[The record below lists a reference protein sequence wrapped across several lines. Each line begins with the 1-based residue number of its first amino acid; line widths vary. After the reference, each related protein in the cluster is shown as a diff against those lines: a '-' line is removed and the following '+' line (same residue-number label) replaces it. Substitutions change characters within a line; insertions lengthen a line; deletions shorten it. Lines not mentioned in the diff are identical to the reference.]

1 MKKTQFFEL
10 MGDIDENKLVEADS
24 AMRNK
29 KRITWMPYAV
39 SVACAAIV
47 IGLGIP
53 AMNNALSEKTDIV
66 SEQSGNQKESEI
78 SKTEVISKEENKT
91 NVVTEYMARID
102 NIVVNQADRI
112 ISADMDVEIT
122 DYNKKI
128 PESVWNEILAEFG
141 ERIGT
146 DYYSFIAKLPDT
158 WGFPKFFSY
167 ATRGYKD
174 AMLEGEYK
182 IHDYVFECT
191 PEEGKRAVIAMC
203 PDEMPLTD
211 VIIKKDVVASDINGV
226 SVIVYGTGTDHYR
239 VEFEYDGVYFRVE
252 TEKAPLEELAE
263 LITALTSE
271 PVSEQEEKPADE
283 SGIYMEAVDSE
294 SLTDSSAEIFCGSY
308 IDNNG
313 AYNVLLTADTPEN
326 RALICK
332 EIGISE
338 DDAKWSTAKYTHKYL
353 TELQT
358 KISDAM
364 INKELPF
371 VVSSGVYEN
380 LNRIIVGVTTK
391 NEDDIA
397 KVLALDTIGGAIQIE
412 YSEEN
417 FIATLEAEIK

>member
-1 MKKTQFFEL
+1 MQFFEL
-10 MGDIDENKLVEADS
+10 MEDIDENKLKEAEF
-24 AMRNK
+24 AMKNK
-29 KRITWMPYAV
+29 KRNTWMPYAAAA
-39 SVACAAIV
+39 ACAAIV
-47 IGLGIP
+47 IGLGMP
-53 AMNNALSEKTDIV
+53 AINNSLSEKTDII
-66 SEQSGNQKESEI
+66 SEQKESEI

-91 NVVTEYMARID
+91 NVVTEYAAKID

-112 ISADMDVEIT
+112 ISADMDVKIT

-146 DYYSFIAKLPDT
+146 DYYGFIAKLPDT
-158 WGFPKFFSY
+158 WGFPRFFSY

-182 IHDYVFECT
+182 LHDYVFEYT

-203 PDEMPLTD
+203 PNEMPLTD
-211 VIIKKDVVASDINGV
+211 VIIKKDVVASNIGNA
-226 SVIVYGTGTDHYR
+226 SVVIYGTGTDHYR
-239 VEFEYDGVYFRVE
+239 AEFEDDGVYFRVE
-252 TEKAPLEELAE
+252 TEKATLEELAE

-294 SLTDSSAEIFCGSY
+294 SLTDPSAEIFCGSY

-326 RALICK
+326 RTLICE

-338 DDAKWSTAKYTHKYL
+338 DYVKWKTATYTHKYL

-380 LNRIIVGVTTK
+380 LNRIIVGVTTE
-391 NEDDIA
+391 NEDEIA

-412 YSEEN
+412 DSEEN